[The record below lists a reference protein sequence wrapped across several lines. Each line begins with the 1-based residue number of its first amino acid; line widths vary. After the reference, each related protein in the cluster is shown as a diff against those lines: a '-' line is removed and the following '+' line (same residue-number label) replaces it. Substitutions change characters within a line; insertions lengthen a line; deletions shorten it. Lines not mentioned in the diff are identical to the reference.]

1 MENYFVE
8 FLLKKGLYDT
18 CQITKDNLHEF
29 ISLVGGNEKISS
41 YCKECGQERVY
52 TMNSIL
58 FHIEA
63 TGQMQE
69 LAKQIKSTEEL
80 FNMDNVLE
88 PGKDSEPKAWS
99 WRSWVFDEAVRVIVF
114 KFICSMKEE
123 HHLDFV
129 VLTKDN
135 IIIKIGQYPSV
146 ADLEFPEL
154 EQYKKVIE
162 KQDLREMKRAIGLY
176 AQGIGI
182 GSFTY
187 LRRVLENLIIK
198 AKTEAVNDGHITE
211 EQFEFDGDR
220 QRRVVD
226 KIKLLKEYLPSI
238 LVINEK
244 IYGVVSKGIHEL
256 SEEECLAYFPIV
268 RDIIFL
274 MLEQWEEKR
283 KKMKLEEDL
292 TKSLSGIVS
301 KY

>member
-18 CQITKDNLHEF
+18 CQITKDNFHEF
-29 ISLVGGNEKISS
+29 ISLVGGNEKVSS
-41 YCKECGQERVY
+41 YCKDCGQERVF
-52 TMNSIL
+52 TMSPVL
-58 FHIEA
+58 YYMDEPF
-63 TGQMQE
+63 QLVE
-69 LAKQIKSTEEL
+69 LAEQLKSTEKI
-80 FNMDNVLE
+80 FNMDNTPV
-88 PGKDSEPKAWS
+88 PGNVNEPKEWT
-99 WRSWVFDEAVRVIVF
+99 WRSWMFDEAVRVIVF
-114 KFICSMKEE
+114 KFICSMKEV

-129 VLTKDN
+129 VLTKN
-135 IIIKIGQYPSV
+135 NTIIKIGQYPSV

-162 KQDLREMKRAIGLY
+162 KQGLREMKRAIGLY

-198 AKTEAVNDGHITE
+198 AKTEAVIDGHITE
-211 EQFEFDGDR
+211 EQFEFDGER
-220 QRRVVD
+220 QRRVSD
-226 KIKLLKEYLPSI
+226 KIKLLKEYLPTV
-238 LVINEK
+238 LVTNEK
-244 IYGVVSKGIHEL
+244 IYGVISKGIHEL

-292 TKSLSGIVS
+292 TKSLSNIVS